1 MTDDEFKDE
10 DLDDEKTVSY
20 IRNTL
25 PQELREKLSDD
36 TLYYILDVINDYFA
50 TSGILD
56 KEPDADGFIEIDNEA
71 VADYIIKESKRDG
84 MGNFDKDE
92 ILLIVEAEADYV
104 DSLED

>member
-1 MTDDEFKDE
+1 MTDDEFRDE
-10 DLDDEKTVSY
+10 DLDDEKTISY

-25 PQELREKLSDD
+25 PQELREKFPDD

-71 VADYIIKESKRDG
+71 VADYIIKEAKRDG

-104 DSLED
+104 DGLED